1 MFENPTTS
9 AHKDHVRFYST
20 ELWRRID
27 SNALFKVPA
36 PAPAAPAAPVPPSDQ
51 AATATS
57 SDWVWEETTH
67 WAHQV
72 GHKIEIVT
80 AFKPKYKDFVGSDA
94 VIRKIVAKKIAPDK
108 YKDYIFF
115 VEVEGK
121 DEAETEKF
129 RDAIRRLNKNCFTD
143 ILDRNSRSL
152 VPCRMSHI
160 CCVSRLRRERAA
172 MASLSGASS
181 SAASSTDASKRPLD
195 DPPQDDAGA
204 SKKPRLEQPPPA
216 LDEVKLGDRV
226 EILKTLYIM
235 KEFVGYHGVV
245 RKILKRESFT
255 SCWVEITHNSIG
267 LPAPTFLAE
276 DVRKKNSNFYSEP
289 ELWISWVCCRV
300 ENVVLAEPGLP
311 DPFTEKSWAA
321 LSVRD
326 RKMHRQRL
334 HKHGAAKKE
343 VEDKTSSSLLQNDTT
358 VQTDT
363 AIQSDISIGDYVEVL
378 QGLKPYI
385 GYYGVVRKIRTHDVD
400 TLTCFVELQCNPAGQ
415 AVKQDELSDITKM
428 NRILSLREANSSP
441 LLSSSLLYCNTFNV
455 VLVDQPKPPAPWT
468 PETWARLPFGDRK
481 AHRQKQQ
488 QDKTA
493 APQKEAPAKPV
504 SKLDMLFD
512 AALAEWNRLEK
523 TPRDIAVGDTVQI
536 NRIVYKDWYPADF
549 VGFYGVVRSIQKNYF
564 HTKCFV
570 ELTHDTAGVPITP
583 EHTSTVEDWNKGM
596 YDSKDK
602 AFMKCNIEYIALA
615 DPKVPRPASDAP
627 VPTFQ
632 SSKLHRDRVRHRKYN
647 PIARAPWR
655 GGEVQPYLYG
665 RRVVFILNGERGES
679 ITR

>member
-36 PAPAAPAAPVPPSDQ
+36 PAPSTAPVPASAQ
-51 AATATS
+51 APTAIAM
-57 SDWVWEETTH
+57 DWVWEETTH

-72 GHKIEIVT
+72 GHKVEIVT
-80 AFKPKYKDFVGSDA
+80 AFKPKYTEFVGSDA

-108 YKDYIFF
+108 FRDYIFF

-121 DEAETEKF
+121 DAAETEKF
-129 RDAIRRLNKNCFTD
+129 RSVIKMLNKNCFTD

-181 SAASSTDASKRPLD
+181 SAASSSAASSSDASKRPLD
-195 DPPQDDAGA
+195 DPPQHDAGA

-216 LDEVKLGDRV
+216 HDEIKLGDRV

-267 LPAPTFLAE
+267 LPAPTFLAD

-311 DPFTEKSWAA
+311 DPFTEKSWNA

-334 HKHGAAKKE
+334 KKQDAAKKD
-343 VEDKTSSSLLQNDTT
+343 VGGKTSSKTDLLQT
-358 VQTDT
+358 
-363 AIQSDISIGDYVEVL
+363 DISIGDYVEVL
-378 QGLKPYI
+378 QGLMPYV
-385 GYYGVVRKIRTHDVD
+385 GYYGVVRKIRTHNVD
-400 TLTCFVELQCNPAGQ
+400 TLACFVELQCNPAGQ
-415 AVKQDELSDITKM
+415 AVTQDELSDITNM
-428 NRILSLREANSSP
+428 NRMLSLPEPNSSP
-441 LLSSSLLYCNTFNV
+441 LLSSSLLFCNTFNV

-488 QDKTA
+488 QPQ
-493 APQKEAPAKPV
+493 PQKEAPAKPV

-512 AALAEWNRLEK
+512 AALAELDRLEK
-523 TPRDIAVGDTVQI
+523 PPRDIAVGDTVQI

-570 ELTHDTAGVPITP
+570 ELTHDRAGVPITP

-615 DPKVPRPASDAP
+615 DPKVPRPASEVRDP
-627 VPTFQ
+627 SIQ
-632 SSKLHRDRVRHRKYN
+632 NSKLHRDRVRHRKYN

-655 GGEVQPYLYG
+655 GGEVRPYLYG
-665 RRVVFILNGERGES
+665 RKIVFILNGERGES

>member
-27 SNALFKVPA
+27 SSAIFKVPA
-36 PAPAAPAAPVPPSDQ
+36 PAASAALVPASAQAP
-51 AATATS
+51 TAIAM
-57 SDWVWEETTH
+57 DWVWEETTH
-67 WAHQV
+67 WAHHV
-72 GHKIEIVT
+72 GHKVEIVS

-121 DEAETEKF
+121 DAAETEKF
-129 RDAIRRLNKNCFTD
+129 RSVIKMLNNKCFTD
-143 ILDRNSRSL
+143 ILDPNSRSL

-160 CCVSRLRRERAA
+160 CTVSRLRREMAA
-172 MASLSGASS
+172 AAAL
-181 SAASSTDASKRPLD
+181 SAAAAKRTHDDQDA
-195 DPPQDDAGA
+195 QDDA
-204 SKKPRLEQPPPA
+204 SKKPRLEQAPPA
-216 LDEVKLGDRV
+216 LDEIRLGDRV

-235 KEFVGYHGVV
+235 QEFVGYHGVV
-245 RKILKRESFT
+245 RKMAKRESFT
-255 SCWVEITHNSIG
+255 SCWIEITHNSIG
-267 LPAPTFLAE
+267 LPVPAFLTE
-276 DVRKKNSNFYSEP
+276 DVRRKNTNFYSEP

-311 DPFTEKSWAA
+311 DSFTEKTWNA

-326 RKMHRQRL
+326 RKMHRKRL
-334 HKHGAAKKE
+334 HKDGAAKKE
-343 VEDKTSSSLLQNDTT
+343 AGGKTSFNLLQN
-358 VQTDT
+358 DT

-415 AVKQDELSDITKM
+415 AVTQDELSDITKM

-481 AHRQKQQ
+481 THRQKQQ

-523 TPRDIAVGDTVQI
+523 KNRDIAVGDTVQI
-536 NRIVYKDWYPADF
+536 NRIVYKHWYPADF

-570 ELTHDTAGVPITP
+570 ELTHDTAGVPVTP

-596 YDSKDK
+596 YDPKDK
-602 AFMKCNIEYIALA
+602 TFMKCNIEYIALA
-615 DPKVPRPASDAP
+615 DPKVPRPVSEAP
-627 VPTFQ
+627 KLLEKGDRDPAIQ
-632 SSKLHRDRVRHRKYN
+632 SSKLHRERVRHRKYN

-655 GGEVQPYLYG
+655 GGEVRPYLYG
-665 RRVVFILNGERGES
+665 RRIVFILNGERGES

>member
-36 PAPAAPAAPVPPSDQ
+36 PAPAAPAAPVPPSAQ

-72 GHKIEIVT
+72 GHKVEIVT
-80 AFKPKYKDFVGSDA
+80 AFKPKYTEFVGSDA

-108 YKDYIFF
+108 YRDYIFF

-121 DEAETEKF
+121 DAAETEKF
-129 RDAIRRLNKNCFTD
+129 HDAIRRLNKNCFTD

-172 MASLSGASS
+172 MASLSGTSSSGASSSGASSSAASS

-216 LDEVKLGDRV
+216 LDEIKLGDRV

-235 KEFVGYHGVV
+235 KEFIGYHGVV

-300 ENVVLAEPGLP
+300 ENVVLADPGLP

-334 HKHGAAKKE
+334 QREGAAKK
-343 VEDKTSSSLLQNDTT
+343 DL
-358 VQTDT
+358 
-363 AIQSDISIGDYVEVL
+363 
-378 QGLKPYI
+378 
-385 GYYGVVRKIRTHDVD
+385 
-400 TLTCFVELQCNPAGQ
+400 
-415 AVKQDELSDITKM
+415 
-428 NRILSLREANSSP
+428 
-441 LLSSSLLYCNTFNV
+441 
-455 VLVDQPKPPAPWT
+455 
-468 PETWARLPFGDRK
+468 DR
-481 AHRQKQQ
+481 
-488 QDKTA
+488 DKTA
-493 APQKEAPAKPV
+493 VPQKDINAKPV
-504 SKLDMLFD
+504 SKLEMLFD
-512 AALAEWNRLEK
+512 AALAELDRLEK
-523 TPRDIAVGDTVQI
+523 APRDIAVGDTVQI
-536 NRIVYKDWYPADF
+536 NRIVYKNWYPADF

-570 ELTHDTAGVPITP
+570 ELTHDRAGVPITP

-615 DPKVPRPASDAP
+615 DPKVPRPASDVP
-627 VPTFQ
+627 LPTFQ

-665 RRVVFILNGERGES
+665 RKIVFILKRIVGGHALALAIQTSGRCAGGCGGRLLLSQLTRGQGLLRAGSCHINLGRVLAIGASISGFQIDNIAQQNFAVVQFIAPDDDGLKGQRAFTQASNHRLAASFNALGNGDFAFAREQFN
-679 ITR
+679 